1 MTTGYAAGD
10 WAGFGTAAAATAA
23 TLAGLLFVAVSIN
36 LKRIL
41 EFPSL
46 PARAGQTLMLFVT
59 PLLTGLFLVVPGQP
73 AAVLATELI
82 VTGVGIGSF
91 QLAIDDRSVRAEQ
104 ETPVTWLVSRIFPAL
119 VSCGCLLAAGVSLLA
134 GGGGGLYWLVPA
146 VLAAIVFGLINAW
159 VLLVEILR

>member
-10 WAGFGTAAAATAA
+10 

-73 AAVLATELI
+73 AAVLAAELI
-82 VTGVGIGSF
+82 ATSAVIGGF
-91 QLAIDDRSVRAEQ
+91 ALVIDYGSVRAEQ
-104 ETPVTWLVSRIFPAL
+104 ETR
-119 VSCGCLLAAGVSLLA
+119 
-134 GGGGGLYWLVPA
+134 
-146 VLAAIVFGLINAW
+146 
-159 VLLVEILR
+159 

>member
-1 MTTGYAAGD
+1 MTTGYAPGD
-10 WAGFGTAAAATAA
+10 WAGFGTAIAATAA

-46 PARAGQTLMLFVT
+46 PARAGQTLMLFVM
-59 PLLTGLFLVVPGQP
+59 PLITGLFLVVPGQP
-73 AAVLATELI
+73 AAVLAAELI
-82 VTGVGIGSF
+82 VTGAGFGTF
-91 QLAIDDRSVRAEQ
+91 QLVIDDRSVRAEQ
-104 ETPVTWLVSRIFPAL
+104 ETPVTWLVSRVFPAV

-134 GGGGGLYWLVPA
+134 DGGGGLYWLLPA

-159 VLLVEILR
+159 VLLIEILR

>member
-10 WAGFGTAAAATAA
+10 WTGFGTAVAATAA
-23 TLAGLLFVAVSIN
+23 TLTGLLFVAVSIN

-73 AAVLATELI
+73 AAVLAAELI
-82 VTGVGIGSF
+82 ATSAVIGGF
-91 QLAIDDRSVRAEQ
+91 ALVIDYGSVRAEQ
-104 ETPVTWLVSRIFPAL
+104 ETPVTWVVSRIFPAV
-119 VSCGCLLAAGVSLLA
+119 VSCGCLLVAGASLLA
-134 GGGGGLYWLVPA
+134 DGGGGLSWLVPA
-146 VLAAIVFGLINAW
+146 ILTAIVFGLINAW
-159 VLLVEILR
+159 VLLVEIMR